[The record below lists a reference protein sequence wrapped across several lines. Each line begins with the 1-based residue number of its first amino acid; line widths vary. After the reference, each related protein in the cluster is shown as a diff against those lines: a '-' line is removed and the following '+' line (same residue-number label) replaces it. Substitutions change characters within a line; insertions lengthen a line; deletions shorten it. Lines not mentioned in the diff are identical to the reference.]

1 MDMNMSMDAFLKQ
14 NVKQPENERL
24 AVSERITDAE
34 GKAIEWEIKSLSNQQ
49 DDELRKKHTK
59 TTKQRNGAYIPT
71 LDTTAYLKDL
81 AVNSVVFPNLH
92 DKLTQESWQVM
103 DAGGLIDCLLK
114 PGEYNELLKEVQK
127 VNGWDVDI
135 KEVVEEVKN
144 E

>member
-1 MDMNMSMDAFLKQ
+1 MNMSMDAFLKQ
-14 NVKQPENERL
+14 NVKQPENEKL
-24 AVSERITDAE
+24 AVSERITDKE
-34 GKAIEWEIKSLSNQQ
+34 GNPIKWEVKSLSNQK
-49 DDELRKKHTK
+49 DDELRKRHTK
-59 TTKQRNGAYIPT
+59 SVKQKNGAYIPT
-71 LDTTAYLKDL
+71 LDTTAYMKDL

-92 DKLTQESWQVM
+92 DKVTQESWQVM